1 MKEASVRAGSNT
13 NHLQFPG
20 AAVRALLPAPVGSK
34 VLGSVRPRPPTS
46 TFQDQIVRTQV
57 EEELPCWHA
66 LLYTRE
72 ACNTL
77 MLKQDSAAAGCH
89 RASPACSSREGSA
102 LLEEEQNDTL
112 NRTGKETA

>member
-1 MKEASVRAGSNT
+1 MVSD
-13 NHLQFPG
+13 
-20 AAVRALLPAPVGSK
+20 PV
-34 VLGSVRPRPPTS
+34 PPPPS
-46 TFQDQIVRTQV
+46 MFQDQVVRTQV
-57 EEELPCWHA
+57 EEELPRWHA

-72 ACNTL
+72 ARNTL
-77 MLKQDSAAAGCH
+77 MLKQGSAAAGCH